1 MRIPS
6 TSLLAGLLLIHS
18 AAALSFQ
25 DFVQCVGATG
35 KGAVCQLDPG
45 LYPVSQTIVI
55 GRSNMII
62 QGTASPGG
70 TTLQRAAGFL
80 GPMLQD
86 NWPSTPPITTVT
98 FQDLTIDGN
107 RANNIAVWSSYS
119 PDVSIFGIKDM
130 RFLNC
135 AFLNSPN
142 IGLGLYGGGTGG
154 VVVNHCNFANPVVY
168 GLWSDALGDNSGITY
183 KQCATK
189 HFVDHVIV
197 ENSQFVNAGEPA
209 ILGEVT
215 NIWILHNVFT
225 NNHSNSIPFGD
236 SGGQIDLTVCTNNAI
251 IWKNTFQN
259 GSASSNGQ
267 TADGIELHGTN
278 TSVIDNIVSNNSGG
292 GISMDGVQDVFIAD
306 SNSAQGSFSNSHSGI
321 EIAHSDPSFRTT
333 EWVIIDSANTVGNQE
348 WGIWSD
354 TSNTTPGEPVNHV
367 IVTGSCLSGNALG
380 PTYFKN
386 LGPDLLWLDNLAS
399 GCK

>member
-1 MRIPS
+1 MR
-6 TSLLAGLLLIHS
+6 SLSISVLSGLLFIQP
-18 AAALSFQ
+18 AAALTFQ

-35 KGAVCQLDPG
+35 TGAVCQLDAG

-55 GRSNMII
+55 GRSNISI
-62 QGTASPGG
+62 EGTSSSGG
-70 TTLQRAAGFL
+70 TTLQRASGFL
-80 GPMLQD
+80 GPLFQD
-86 NWPSTPPITTVT
+86 NWPSTPPIISVT
-98 FQDLTIDGN
+98 FQNLTIDGN
-107 RANNIAVWSSYS
+107 RANNLAVWSLYS
-119 PDVSIFGIKDM
+119 PEVSIFGIKGM
-130 RFLNC
+130 QFLNC
-135 AFLNSPN
+135 SFVNSPN
-142 IGLGLYGGGTGG
+142 IGLGLYGGGTSG
-154 VVVNHCNFANPVVY
+154 VVVDHCYFANPVIY

-183 KQCATK
+183 QECPKK

-209 ILGEVT
+209 ILGEMT
-215 NIWILHNVFT
+215 NVWILHNVFT

-236 SGGQIDLTVCTNNAI
+236 SGGQIDLTVCTNNAV

-278 TSVIDNIVSNNSGG
+278 TSVIDNIVNNNSGG
-292 GISMDGVQDVFIAD
+292 GITMDGVQDIFVAD
-306 SNSAQGSFSNSHSGI
+306 SNSSQGSFANSHSGI
-321 EIAHSDPSFRTT
+321 EIGHSSPSFRRTD
-333 EWVIIDSANTVGNQE
+333 WIVIDSANSVGNQE

-354 TSNTTPGEPVNHV
+354 TSNTTPTQPVNHLV
-367 IVTGSCLSGNALG
+367 VTNSCLSENVLG

-386 LGPDLLWLDNLAS
+386 LGPDITMLDNLVS